1 MHRPATWSRRSIS
14 GASRRSAASWSM
26 FRSIESKTSKTRRRA
41 AAADRLR
48 RGQAMPRAFTGCV
61 GVIATMFAVPA
72 ALAQAAIKVGVILAY
87 SGQFA
92 DPSAQMDNG
101 IKLYLLRHGET
112 VAGKK
117 IELIRKDTGGI
128 APDVAKRLAQ
138 ELIVRDSVDML
149 AGFALTPNA
158 LAAGDVSAQAKK
170 FMVNMNAATAIITTK
185 SPYMVR
191 TSFTVPQL
199 NQTLGAW
206 AYRNAIRKA
215 YTMVSD
221 FGPGH
226 DGEAA
231 FHKGFRD
238 AGGEIIGAAR
248 YPVANQDFSAFV
260 QRAKDANA
268 DAIYIWTPGGP
279 QPAAIGKALA
289 ERGIDSNKTKILGQ
303 GELTSEDAL
312 KNMGEAGLGIITA
325 FHYDYNHQSAMNAAF
340 VQSYKD
346 AFGRNP
352 DMFSVGAFD
361 GMHVVYEALRKTRGK
376 TDGESLVDAAKG
388 MTWESP
394 RGAMTIDQ
402 ETRDVIQTVYI
413 RRVEKVGGQIVNVEF
428 DKIDNVKDPFKAGMK
443 N

>member
-1 MHRPATWSRRSIS
+1 MRKALVAVFI
-14 GASRRSAASWSM
+14 
-26 FRSIESKTSKTRRRA
+26 A
-41 AAADRLR
+41 AAAM
-48 RGQAMPRAFTGCV
+48 GA
-61 GVIATMFAVPA
+61 IASA
-72 ALAQAAIKVGVILAY
+72 AAQETVKIGLILAY

-101 IKLYLLRHGET
+101 IKLYLRQHGDT

-117 IELIRKDTGGI
+117 VELIRRDTGGI

-138 ELIVRDSVDML
+138 ELIVRDKVDVL

-158 LAAGDVSAQAKK
+158 LAVGDVSAQAKK

-199 NQTLGAW
+199 NETLGAW
-206 AYRNAIRKA
+206 AYKEGIRKA

-231 FHKGFRD
+231 FQKGFKD
-238 AGGEIIGAAR
+238 AGGEIGGAAR

-260 QRAKDANA
+260 QRAKDSNA
-268 DAIYIWTPGGP
+268 EAIYVWTPGGP

-289 ERGIDSNKTKILGQ
+289 ERGIDPKQTRVLGQ

-312 KNMGEAGLGIITA
+312 KSMGDVALGIITV
-325 FHYDYNHQSAMNAAF
+325 FHYDVSHASDMNAAF
-340 VQSYKD
+340 VRMYKES
-346 AFGRNP
+346 FGRNP
-352 DMFSVGAFD
+352 DMFSVGAYD
-361 GMHVVYEALRKTRGK
+361 GMHVIYEALQKTDGK
-376 TDGESLVDAAKG
+376 SDGESLVAAAKG
-388 MTWESP
+388 MRWESP
-394 RGAMTIDQ
+394 RGMMSIDPD
-402 ETRDVIQTVYI
+402 TRDVVQTVYI
-413 RRVEKVGGQIVNVEF
+413 RRVERAGGELRNVEF
-428 DKIDNVKDPFKAGMK
+428 DKIPDVKDPFKARLK
-443 N
+443 Q

>member
-1 MHRPATWSRRSIS
+1 MRKTLLIMPI
-14 GASRRSAASWSM
+14 AAIA
-26 FRSIESKTSKTRRRA
+26 F
-41 AAADRLR
+41 
-48 RGQAMPRAFTGCV
+48 GAMPARAQHTVKIG
-61 GVIATMFAVPA
+61 
-72 ALAQAAIKVGVILAY
+72 LILAY

-101 IKLYLLRHGET
+101 IKLYLREHGEQ
-112 VAGKK
+112 VAGKR

-128 APDVAKRLAQ
+128 APDIAKRLAQ
-138 ELIVRDSVDML
+138 ELIVRENVDLL

-158 LAAGDVSAQAKK
+158 LAAADVSAQAKK
-170 FMVNMNAATAIITTK
+170 FMVTMNAATAIITTK

-199 NQTLGAW
+199 NETLGAW
-206 AYRNAIRKA
+206 AYRNGIRTV

-231 FHKGFRD
+231 FHTGFKD
-238 AGGEIIGAAR
+238 AGGEIVGASR

-260 QRAKDANA
+260 QRAKDSNA
-268 DAIYIWTPGGP
+268 EAIYVWTPGGP

-289 ERGIDSNKTKILGQ
+289 ERGIDPRQRRVLGQ

-312 KNMGEAGLGIITA
+312 KSMGDAGIGIITA
-325 FHYDYNHQSAMNAAF
+325 FHYDFNHASAMNEAF
-340 VQSYKD
+340 VRSYRD

-352 DMFSVGAFD
+352 DMFSVGAYD
-361 GMHVVYEALRKTRGK
+361 GMHLIFEVLKKTGGK
-376 TDGESLVDAAKG
+376 TDGESLIAAAKG
-388 MTWESP
+388 TQWESP
-394 RGAMTIDQ
+394 RGIISIDA
-402 ETRDVIQTVYI
+402 ETRDVVQTVYI
-413 RRVEKVGGQIVNVEF
+413 RRVERVGSELHNVEF
-428 DKIDNVKDPFKAGMK
+428 DKVENVKDPFKARMK

>member
-1 MHRPATWSRRSIS
+1 MRKALVAVFI
-14 GASRRSAASWSM
+14 
-26 FRSIESKTSKTRRRA
+26 A
-41 AAADRLR
+41 AAAM
-48 RGQAMPRAFTGCV
+48 GA
-61 GVIATMFAVPA
+61 IASA
-72 ALAQAAIKVGVILAY
+72 AAQETVKIGLILAY

-101 IKLYLLRHGET
+101 IKLYLRQHGDT

-117 IELIRKDTGGI
+117 VELIRRDTGGI

-138 ELIVRDSVDML
+138 ELIVRDKVDVL

-158 LAAGDVSAQAKK
+158 LAVGDVSAQAKK

-199 NQTLGAW
+199 NETLGAW
-206 AYRNAIRKA
+206 AYKEGIRKA

-231 FHKGFRD
+231 FQKGFKD
-238 AGGEIIGAAR
+238 AGGEIGGAAR

-260 QRAKDANA
+260 QRAKDSNA
-268 DAIYIWTPGGP
+268 EAIYVWTPGGP

-289 ERGIDSNKTKILGQ
+289 ERGIDPKQTRVLGQ

-312 KNMGEAGLGIITA
+312 KSMGDVALGIITV
-325 FHYDYNHQSAMNAAF
+325 FHYDVSHASDMNAAF
-340 VQSYKD
+340 VRMYKES
-346 AFGRNP
+346 FGRNP
-352 DMFSVGAFD
+352 DMFSVGAYD
-361 GMHVVYEALRKTRGK
+361 GMHVIYEALQKTGGK
-376 TDGESLVDAAKG
+376 GDGESLVAAAKG
-388 MTWESP
+388 MRWESP
-394 RGAMTIDQ
+394 RGMMSIDPD
-402 ETRDVIQTVYI
+402 TRDVVQTVYI
-413 RRVEKVGGQIVNVEF
+413 RRVERAGGELRNVEF
-428 DKIDNVKDPFKAGMK
+428 DKIPDVKDPFKARLK
-443 N
+443 Q

>member
-1 MHRPATWSRRSIS
+1 MGTIA
-14 GASRRSAASWSM
+14 SAA
-26 FRSIESKTSKTRRRA
+26 
-41 AAADRLR
+41 
-48 RGQAMPRAFTGCV
+48 
-61 GVIATMFAVPA
+61 
-72 ALAQAAIKVGVILAY
+72 AQETVKIGLILAY

-101 IKLYLLRHGET
+101 IKLYLRQHGDT

-117 IELIRKDTGGI
+117 VELIRRDTGGI

-138 ELIVRDSVDML
+138 ELIVRDKVDVL

-158 LAAGDVSAQAKK
+158 LAVGDVSAQAKK

-199 NQTLGAW
+199 NETLGAW
-206 AYRNAIRKA
+206 AYKEGIRKA

-231 FHKGFRD
+231 FQRGFKD
-238 AGGEIIGAAR
+238 AGGEIVGAAR

-260 QRAKDANA
+260 QRAKDSNA
-268 DAIYIWTPGGP
+268 EAIYVWTPGGP

-289 ERGIDSNKTKILGQ
+289 ERGIDPKQTRVLGQ

-312 KNMGEAGLGIITA
+312 KSMGDVALGIITV
-325 FHYDYNHQSAMNAAF
+325 FHYDVSHASEMNAAF
-340 VQSYKD
+340 VRMYKES
-346 AFGRNP
+346 FGRNP
-352 DMFSVGAFD
+352 DMFSVGAYD
-361 GMHVVYEALRKTRGK
+361 GMHVIYEALQKTGDK
-376 TDGESLVDAAKG
+376 GDGENLVAAAKG
-388 MTWESP
+388 MRWESP
-394 RGAMTIDQ
+394 RGMMSIDPD
-402 ETRDVIQTVYI
+402 TRDVVQTVYI
-413 RRVEKVGGQIVNVEF
+413 RRVERAGGELRNVEF
-428 DKIDNVKDPFKAGMK
+428 DKIPDVKDPFKARLK
-443 N
+443 Q

>member
-1 MHRPATWSRRSIS
+1 MRKALVAVFI
-14 GASRRSAASWSM
+14 
-26 FRSIESKTSKTRRRA
+26 A
-41 AAADRLR
+41 AAAM
-48 RGQAMPRAFTGCV
+48 GA
-61 GVIATMFAVPA
+61 IASA
-72 ALAQAAIKVGVILAY
+72 AAQETVKIGLILAY

-101 IKLYLLRHGET
+101 IKLYLRQHGDT

-117 IELIRKDTGGI
+117 VELIRRDTGGI

-138 ELIVRDSVDML
+138 ELIVRDKVDVL

-158 LAAGDVSAQAKK
+158 LAVGDVSAQAKK

-199 NQTLGAW
+199 NETLGAW
-206 AYRNAIRKA
+206 AYKEGIRKA

-231 FHKGFRD
+231 FQKGFKD
-238 AGGEIIGAAR
+238 AGGEIVGAAR

-260 QRAKDANA
+260 QRAKDSNA
-268 DAIYIWTPGGP
+268 EAIYVWTPGGP

-289 ERGIDSNKTKILGQ
+289 ERGIDPKQTRVFGQ

-312 KNMGEAGLGIITA
+312 KSMGDVALGIITV
-325 FHYDYNHQSAMNAAF
+325 FHYDVSHASDMNAAF
-340 VQSYKD
+340 VRMYKES
-346 AFGRNP
+346 FGRNP
-352 DMFSVGAFD
+352 DMFSVGAYD
-361 GMHVVYEALRKTRGK
+361 GMHVIYEALQKTGGK
-376 TDGESLVDAAKG
+376 GDGESLVAAAKG
-388 MTWESP
+388 MRWESP
-394 RGAMTIDQ
+394 RGMMSIDPD
-402 ETRDVIQTVYI
+402 TRDVVQTVYI
-413 RRVEKVGGQIVNVEF
+413 RRVERAGGELRNVEF
-428 DKIDNVKDPFKAGMK
+428 DKIPDVKDPFKARLK
-443 N
+443 Q

>member
-1 MHRPATWSRRSIS
+1 M
-14 GASRRSAASWSM
+14 
-26 FRSIESKTSKTRRRA
+26 
-41 AAADRLR
+41 
-48 RGQAMPRAFTGCV
+48 AMRTTLV
-61 GVIATMFAVPA
+61 GFAGIAVAVFAVSSA
-72 ALAQAAIKVGVILAY
+72 NAQQTIRIGVILGY

-101 IKLYLLRHGET
+101 IKLYMQQHGDT

-128 APDVAKRLAQ
+128 APDIAKRLAQ
-138 ELIVRDSVDML
+138 ELIVRDGVDIL

-170 FMVNMNAATAIITTK
+170 FMVTMNAATAIITTK
-185 SPYMVR
+185 SPYMAR

-199 NQTLGAW
+199 NEALGIW
-206 AYRNAIRKA
+206 AYNSGIRKI

-231 FHKGFRD
+231 FHQGFKG
-238 AGGEIIGAAR
+238 AGGEIIGSVR
-248 YPVANQDFSAFV
+248 YPVATQDFAAFI
-260 QRAKDANA
+260 QRAKDI
-268 DAIYIWTPGGP
+268 DPEAIFIWTPGGP

-289 ERGIDSNKTKILGQ
+289 ERGIDPRKTRILGQ

-312 KNMGEAGLGIITA
+312 KSMGDAGLGIITA
-325 FHYDYNHQSAMNAAF
+325 FHYDYSHDSAANKAF
-340 VQSYKD
+340 VKDYKET
-346 AFGRNP
+346 FGRNP
-352 DMFSVGAFD
+352 DMFSAGAYD
-361 GMHVVYEALRKTRGK
+361 GMHVIYEALKKTGGK
-376 TDGESLVDAAKG
+376 SDAEALIAAAKG
-388 MTWESP
+388 MRWESP
-394 RGAMTIDQ
+394 RGPMAIDP

-413 RRVEKVGGQIVNVEF
+413 RRVEKVGGELINVEF
-428 DKIDNVKDPFKAGMK
+428 DKVENVKDPFKAGMK

>member
-1 MHRPATWSRRSIS
+1 MRKTLLIMPI
-14 GASRRSAASWSM
+14 AAIA
-26 FRSIESKTSKTRRRA
+26 F
-41 AAADRLR
+41 
-48 RGQAMPRAFTGCV
+48 GAMPARAQHTVKIG
-61 GVIATMFAVPA
+61 
-72 ALAQAAIKVGVILAY
+72 LILAY

-101 IKLYLLRHGET
+101 IKLYLREHGEQ
-112 VAGKK
+112 VAGKR

-128 APDVAKRLAQ
+128 APDIAKRLAQ
-138 ELIVRDSVDML
+138 ELIVRENVDLL

-158 LAAGDVSAQAKK
+158 LAAADVSAQAKK
-170 FMVNMNAATAIITTK
+170 FMVTMNAATAIITTK

-199 NQTLGAW
+199 NETLGAW
-206 AYRNAIRKA
+206 AYRNGIRTV

-231 FHKGFRD
+231 FHTGFKD
-238 AGGEIIGAAR
+238 AGGEIVGASR

-260 QRAKDANA
+260 QRAKDSNA
-268 DAIYIWTPGGP
+268 EAIYIWTPGGP

-289 ERGIDSNKTKILGQ
+289 ERGIDPRQRRVLGQ

-312 KNMGEAGLGIITA
+312 KSMGDAGIGIITA
-325 FHYDYNHQSAMNAAF
+325 FHYDFNHASAMNEAF
-340 VQSYKD
+340 VRSYRD

-352 DMFSVGAFD
+352 DMFSVGAYD
-361 GMHVVYEALRKTRGK
+361 GMHLIFEVLKKTGGK
-376 TDGESLVDAAKG
+376 TDGESLIAAAKG
-388 MTWESP
+388 TQWESP
-394 RGAMTIDQ
+394 RGIISIDA
-402 ETRDVIQTVYI
+402 ETRDVVQTVYI
-413 RRVEKVGGQIVNVEF
+413 RRVERVGSELRNVEF
-428 DKIDNVKDPFKAGMK
+428 DKVENVKDPFKARMK

>member
-1 MHRPATWSRRSIS
+1 MQKMVAGLAGI
-14 GASRRSAASWSM
+14 
-26 FRSIESKTSKTRRRA
+26 
-41 AAADRLR
+41 
-48 RGQAMPRAFTGCV
+48 
-61 GVIATMFAVPA
+61 A
-72 ALAQAAIKVGVILAY
+72 ALVAATLPAHAQQPVKIGIILAY

-101 IKLYLLRHGET
+101 IKLYMKQHGDA
-112 VAGKK
+112 VAGRK

-128 APDVAKRLAQ
+128 APDIAKRLAQ
-138 ELIVRDSVDML
+138 ELIVRENVDLL

-199 NQTLGAW
+199 NDTLGAW
-206 AYRNAIRKA
+206 AYRNGVRKV
-215 YTMVSD
+215 YTIVSD

-231 FHKGFRD
+231 FHKGFKD
-238 AGGEIIGAAR
+238 AAGEIVGAVR
-248 YPVANQDFSAFV
+248 YPVATQDFAAFI
-260 QRAKDANA
+260 QRAKDVNPQ
-268 DAIYIWTPGGP
+268 AIYIWTPGGP

-289 ERGIDSNKTKILGQ
+289 ERGIDPRKTMVLGQ

-312 KNMGEAGLGIITA
+312 TIMGDAGLGIVTA
-325 FHYDYNHQSAMNAAF
+325 FHYDYNHDSALNKAF
-340 VQSYKD
+340 VKQYRD

-352 DMFSVGAFD
+352 DMFSAGAYD
-361 GMHVVYEALRKTRGK
+361 GMHAIYEALKKSGGK
-376 TDGESLVDAAKG
+376 TDGEALISAAKG
-388 MTWESP
+388 MEWESP
-394 RGAMTIDQ
+394 RGPMSIDP

-413 RRVEKVGGQIVNVEF
+413 RRVEKVGGALVNVEF
-428 DKIDNVKDPFKAGMK
+428 DKVENVKDPFKAAMK

>member
-1 MHRPATWSRRSIS
+1 M
-14 GASRRSAASWSM
+14 
-26 FRSIESKTSKTRRRA
+26 RRA
-41 AAADRLR
+41 
-48 RGQAMPRAFTGCV
+48 FVGCV
-61 GVIATMFAVPA
+61 GIVATMFALPPA
-72 ALAQAAIKVGVILAY
+72 VAQQTVKIGVILAY

-101 IKLYLLRHGET
+101 IKLYLLQHGDV

-138 ELIVRDSVDML
+138 ELIVRDNVDLL

-199 NQTLGAW
+199 NETLGSW
-206 AYRNAIRKA
+206 AHKNGVRNV

-231 FHKGFRD
+231 FHKGFKD
-238 AGGEIIGAAR
+238 AGGEIVGSAR

-260 QRAKDANA
+260 QRAKDSNA
-268 DAIYIWTPGGP
+268 EAIYVWTPGGP

-289 ERGIDSNKTKILGQ
+289 ERGIDPSKTKVLGQ

-312 KNMGEAGLGIITA
+312 KSMGDVGVGIITA
-325 FHYDYNHQSAMNAAF
+325 FHYDFNHASAMNAAF
-340 VQSYKD
+340 VQAYKA
-346 AFGRNP
+346 AFARNP
-352 DMFSVGAFD
+352 DMFSVGAYD
-361 GMHVVYEALRKTRGK
+361 GMHLIYEALKKTGGK
-376 TDGESLVDAAKG
+376 ADGESLIAAAKG
-388 MTWESP
+388 MRWESP
-394 RGAMTIDQ
+394 RGTMAIDP
-402 ETRDVIQTVYI
+402 ETRDIVQPIYI
-413 RRVEKVGGQIVNVEF
+413 RKVEKINGELWNTEF
-428 DKIDNVKDPFKAGMK
+428 AQFDDVKDPLKAK
-443 N
+443 K

>member
-1 MHRPATWSRRSIS
+1 MPGIFAAVAVNSMILLAAPA
-14 GASRRSAASWSM
+14 
-26 FRSIESKTSKTRRRA
+26 F
-41 AAADRLR
+41 
-48 RGQAMPRAFTGCV
+48 
-61 GVIATMFAVPA
+61 
-72 ALAQAAIKVGVILAY
+72 AQAVKVGVILAY

-101 IKLYLLRHGET
+101 IKLYQLRHGDT
-112 VAGKK
+112 VAGRK
-117 IELIRKDTGGI
+117 IVLIRKDTGGI

-138 ELIVRDSVDML
+138 ELIVRDSADLL

-158 LAAGDVSAQAKK
+158 LAVGDVSAQARK

-199 NQTLGAW
+199 NEPLGAW
-206 AYRNAIRKA
+206 AYKNGIRKV

-238 AGGEIIGAAR
+238 AGGEIIGSAR
-248 YPVANQDFSAFV
+248 YPVANQDFAAFV
-260 QRAKDANA
+260 QRAKDSNA
-268 DAIYIWTPGGP
+268 DAIYVWTPGGP

-289 ERGIDSNKTKILGQ
+289 ERGIDPAKTKILGQ

-312 KNMGEAGLGIITA
+312 KSMGSVGIGIITA
-325 FHYDYNHQSAMNAAF
+325 FHYDFNHASPMNASF
-340 VQSYKD
+340 VQAYKE

-352 DMFSVGAFD
+352 DMFSVGAYD
-361 GMHVVYEALRKTRGK
+361 GMHAIYEALTKTGGK
-376 TDGESLVDAAKG
+376 TDGEGLIAAAKG
-388 MTWESP
+388 MQWESP
-394 RGAMTIDQ
+394 RGMMSIDP
-402 ETRDVIQTVYI
+402 ETRDVVQTVYI
-413 RRVEKVGGQIVNVEF
+413 RRVERIGGELRNVEF
-428 DKIDNVKDPFKAGMK
+428 DKVDNVKDPFKARMK

>member
-1 MHRPATWSRRSIS
+1 MLA
-14 GASRRSAASWSM
+14 G
-26 FRSIESKTSKTRRRA
+26 
-41 AAADRLR
+41 
-48 RGQAMPRAFTGCV
+48 GCA
-61 GVIATMFAVPA
+61 GFL
-72 ALAQAAIKVGVILAY
+72 ALALGGAPTHAQQPIKIGIILAY

-101 IKLYLLRHGET
+101 IKLYMKQHGDGI
-112 VAGKK
+112 AGRK

-128 APDVAKRLAQ
+128 APDIAKRLAQ
-138 ELIVRDSVDML
+138 ELIVRDGVDLL

-199 NQTLGAW
+199 NETLGGW
-206 AYRNAIRKA
+206 AYRNGVRKV

-231 FHKGFRD
+231 FHKGFKD
-238 AGGEIIGAAR
+238 AGGEIVGAVR
-248 YPVANQDFSAFV
+248 YPVATQDFAAFV
-260 QRAKDANA
+260 QRAKDI
-268 DAIYIWTPGGP
+268 DPQAIYIWTPGGP

-289 ERGIDSNKTKILGQ
+289 ERGIDPRKTMVLGQ

-312 KNMGEAGLGIITA
+312 KSMGDAGLGIITA
-325 FHYDYNHQSAMNAAF
+325 FHYDHSHDSAVNKAF
-340 VQSYKD
+340 VKEYRA

-352 DMFSVGAFD
+352 DMFSAGAYD
-361 GMHVVYEALRKTRGK
+361 GMHVIYEALKKSGGK
-376 TDGESLVDAAKG
+376 TDGEALIGAAKG
-388 MTWESP
+388 MAWESP
-394 RGAMTIDQ
+394 RGPMSIDPD
-402 ETRDVIQTVYI
+402 TRDVVQTVYI
-413 RRVEKVGGQIVNVEF
+413 RRVEKVAGALVNVEF
-428 DKIDNVKDPFKAGMK
+428 DRVEKVKDPFKAAMK

>member
-1 MHRPATWSRRSIS
+1 MRKALVAVFI
-14 GASRRSAASWSM
+14 
-26 FRSIESKTSKTRRRA
+26 A
-41 AAADRLR
+41 AAMGTVAS
-48 RGQAMPRAFTGCV
+48 T
-61 GVIATMFAVPA
+61 A
-72 ALAQAAIKVGVILAY
+72 AQETVKIGLILAY

-101 IKLYLLRHGET
+101 IKLYLRQHGDT

-117 IELIRKDTGGI
+117 VELIRRDTGGI

-138 ELIVRDSVDML
+138 ELIVRDKVDVL

-158 LAAGDVSAQAKK
+158 LAVGDVSAQAKK

-199 NQTLGAW
+199 NETLGAW
-206 AYRNAIRKA
+206 AYKEGIRKT

-231 FHKGFRD
+231 FQKGFKD
-238 AGGEIIGAAR
+238 AGGEIVGAAR

-260 QRAKDANA
+260 QRAKDSNA
-268 DAIYIWTPGGP
+268 EAIYVWTPGGP

-289 ERGIDSNKTKILGQ
+289 ERGIDPKQTRVLGQ

-312 KNMGEAGLGIITA
+312 KSMGDVALGIITV
-325 FHYDYNHQSAMNAAF
+325 FHYDVSHASEMNAAF
-340 VQSYKD
+340 VRDYKES
-346 AFGRNP
+346 FGRNP
-352 DMFSVGAFD
+352 DMFSVGAYD
-361 GMHVVYEALRKTRGK
+361 GMHVIYEALQKTGGK
-376 TDGESLVDAAKG
+376 GDGESLVAAAKG
-388 MTWESP
+388 MRWESP
-394 RGAMTIDQ
+394 RGMMSIDPD
-402 ETRDVIQTVYI
+402 TRDVVQTVYI
-413 RRVEKVGGQIVNVEF
+413 RRVERAGGELRNVEF
-428 DKIDNVKDPFKAGMK
+428 DKIPDVKDPFKARLK
-443 N
+443 Q

>member
-1 MHRPATWSRRSIS
+1 MQKMLA
-14 GASRRSAASWSM
+14 
-26 FRSIESKTSKTRRRA
+26 
-41 AAADRLR
+41 
-48 RGQAMPRAFTGCV
+48 GCA
-61 GVIATMFAVPA
+61 GF
-72 ALAQAAIKVGVILAY
+72 LAIVAAIPAHAQQPIKIGIILAF

-101 IKLYLLRHGET
+101 VKLYMKQHGET
-112 VAGKK
+112 VAGRK

-128 APDVAKRLAQ
+128 APDIAKRLAQ
-138 ELIVRDSVDML
+138 ELIVRDGVDLL

-199 NQTLGAW
+199 NDTLGAW
-206 AYRNAIRKA
+206 AYKTGVRKV

-231 FHKGFRD
+231 FQKGFKD
-238 AGGEIIGAAR
+238 AGGEIVGAVR
-248 YPVANQDFSAFV
+248 YPVATQDFAAFIP
-260 QRAKDANA
+260 RAKDI
-268 DAIYIWTPGGP
+268 DPEAIYIWTPGGP

-289 ERGIDSNKTKILGQ
+289 ERGIDPRRTKVLGQ

-312 KNMGEAGLGIITA
+312 KSMGDAGLGIITA
-325 FHYDYNHQSAMNAAF
+325 FHYDYNHDSATNKAF
-340 VQSYKD
+340 VKDYRD

-352 DMFSVGAFD
+352 DMFSAGAYD
-361 GMHVVYEALRKTRGK
+361 GMHVIYEALKKSGGK
-376 TDGESLVDAAKG
+376 TDGEALIGAAKG
-388 MTWESP
+388 MRWDSP
-394 RGAMTIDQ
+394 RGPMSIDP

-413 RRVEKVGGQIVNVEF
+413 RRVEKVGGALVNVEF
-428 DKIDNVKDPFKAGMK
+428 DKVENVKDPFKAAMK
-443 N
+443 Q

>member
-1 MHRPATWSRRSIS
+1 MRKTVVGLIS
-14 GASRRSAASWSM
+14 L
-26 FRSIESKTSKTRRRA
+26 A
-41 AAADRLR
+41 AA
-48 RGQAMPRAFTGCV
+48 
-61 GVIATMFAVPA
+61 IFAVSPA
-72 ALAQAAIKVGVILAY
+72 DAQQSIKIGVILAY

-101 IKLYLLRHGET
+101 IKLYLLQHGDT

-138 ELIVRDSVDML
+138 ELIVRDNFYML

-170 FMVNMNAATAIITTK
+170 FMVNMNAATSIITTK

-199 NQTLGAW
+199 NETLGAW
-206 AYRNAIRKA
+206 AYKNGVRKV

-238 AGGEIIGAAR
+238 AGGEIAGSAR

-260 QRAKDANA
+260 QRAKDSNT
-268 DAIYIWTPGGP
+268 DAIYVWTPGGP

-289 ERGIDSNKTKILGQ
+289 DRGIDPAKTKILGQ

-312 KNMGEAGLGIITA
+312 KSMGDAGIGIITA
-325 FHYDYNHQSAMNAAF
+325 FHYDFNHVSAMNAAF
-340 VQSYKD
+340 VRTYKETH
-346 AFGRNP
+346 GRNP
-352 DMFSVGAFD
+352 DMFSVGAYD
-361 GMHVVYEALRKTRGK
+361 GMHVIYEALKKTGGK
-376 TDGESLVDAAKG
+376 ADGESLIAAAKG
-388 MTWESP
+388 MQWESP
-394 RGAMTIDQ
+394 RGMISIDA
-402 ETRDVIQTVYI
+402 ETRDVVQTVYI
-413 RRVEKVGGQIVNVEF
+413 RRVERVGSELRNVEF
-428 DKIDNVKDPFKAGMK
+428 DKVDNVKDPFKARMK
-443 N
+443 

>member
-1 MHRPATWSRRSIS
+1 
-14 GASRRSAASWSM
+14 
-26 FRSIESKTSKTRRRA
+26 
-41 AAADRLR
+41 
-48 RGQAMPRAFTGCV
+48 
-61 GVIATMFAVPA
+61 
-72 ALAQAAIKVGVILAY
+72 
-87 SGQFA
+87 
-92 DPSAQMDNG
+92 MDNG
-101 IKLYLLRHGET
+101 IKLYMKQRGDT

-117 IELIRKDTGGI
+117 IELIRRDTGGI
-128 APDVAKRLAQ
+128 APDIAKRLAQ
-138 ELIVRDSVDML
+138 ELIVRDNVDML
-149 AGFALTPNA
+149 VGFALTPNA

-199 NQTLGAW
+199 NQTLGSW
-206 AYRNAIRKA
+206 AYKSGIRKT

-231 FHKGFRD
+231 FHKGFKD
-238 AGGEIIGAAR
+238 AGGEIVGAAR

-289 ERGIDSNKTKILGQ
+289 ERGVDPKKTKVLGQ

-325 FHYDYNHQSAMNAAF
+325 FHYDYNHQSARNAAF

-361 GMHVVYEALRKTRGK
+361 GMHVVYEALKKTGGK

-394 RGAMTIDQ
+394 RGSMTIDP

-428 DKIDNVKDPFKAGMK
+428 DKIDNVKDPFKADMK

>member
-1 MHRPATWSRRSIS
+1 MRKALVAVFI
-14 GASRRSAASWSM
+14 
-26 FRSIESKTSKTRRRA
+26 A
-41 AAADRLR
+41 AAMGTVAS
-48 RGQAMPRAFTGCV
+48 T
-61 GVIATMFAVPA
+61 A
-72 ALAQAAIKVGVILAY
+72 AQETVKIGLILAY

-101 IKLYLLRHGET
+101 IKLYLHQHCDT

-117 IELIRKDTGGI
+117 VELIRRDTGGI

-138 ELIVRDSVDML
+138 ELIVRDKVDVL

-158 LAAGDVSAQAKK
+158 LAVGDVSAQAKK

-199 NQTLGAW
+199 NETLGAW
-206 AYRNAIRKA
+206 AYKEGIRKT

-231 FHKGFRD
+231 FQKGFKD
-238 AGGEIIGAAR
+238 AGGEIVGAAR

-260 QRAKDANA
+260 QRAKDSNA
-268 DAIYIWTPGGP
+268 EAIYVWTPGGP

-289 ERGIDSNKTKILGQ
+289 ERGIDPKQTRVLGQ

-312 KNMGEAGLGIITA
+312 KSMGDVALGIITV
-325 FHYDYNHQSAMNAAF
+325 FHYDVSHASEMNAAF
-340 VQSYKD
+340 VRDYKES
-346 AFGRNP
+346 FGRNP
-352 DMFSVGAFD
+352 DMFSVGAYD
-361 GMHVVYEALRKTRGK
+361 GMHVIYEALQKTGGK
-376 TDGESLVDAAKG
+376 GDGESLVAAAKG
-388 MTWESP
+388 MRWESP
-394 RGAMTIDQ
+394 RGMMSIDPD
-402 ETRDVIQTVYI
+402 TRDVVQTVYI
-413 RRVEKVGGQIVNVEF
+413 RRVERAGGELRNVEF
-428 DKIDNVKDPFKAGMK
+428 DKIPDVKDPFKARLK
-443 N
+443 Q